1 MALRRRTTLPR
12 GRPKGALSFDADVA
26 QAFGA
31 VLRKAR
37 VAAELSQEDL
47 AHSSRVERSY
57 LGRIERGQS
66 QPTLLV
72 ILKVAAA
79 LGWDGAMLVAATED
93 ELKS

>member
-1 MALRRRTTLPR
+1 MTIRQRISLPR
-12 GRPKGALSFDADVA
+12 GRPKGAISFDSEVA

-31 VLRKAR
+31 VVRQAR
-37 VAAELSQEDL
+37 LAAEISQEAL
-47 AHSSRVERSY
+47 AHSSRLERSY

-79 LGWDGAMLVAATED
+79 LGCDGAELVAATE
-93 ELKS
+93 EALK